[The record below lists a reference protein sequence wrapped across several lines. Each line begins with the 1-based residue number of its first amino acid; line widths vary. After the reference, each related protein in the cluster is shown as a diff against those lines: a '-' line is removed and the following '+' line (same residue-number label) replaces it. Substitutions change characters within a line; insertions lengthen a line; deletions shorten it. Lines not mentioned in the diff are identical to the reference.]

1 MPLTAIWLTF
11 SEKLHFSMLWKFL
24 NYYTIMRTKIHNTR
38 YVYMCS
44 FLLLVS
50 SFCNVKS
57 DAFIVT
63 YIISPCIY
71 IQYTWWDIYIYTSY
85 IYIYIYIYIYTWYIY
100 NMYIYIYIHIFNIYI
115 YIYTHTYILYYT
127 YIIYIYLHMVIWC
140 IYTCAIYVCI
150 GLYTYV

>member
-44 FLLLVS
+44 FFLLVS

-71 IQYTWWDIYIYTSY
+71 IQYTWWDIYIYILY
-85 IYIYIYIYIYTWYIY
+85 IYIHIYIYTWYIY
-100 NMYIYIYIHIFNIYI
+100 NMYIYLYIHIFNIYRYRRI
-115 YIYTHTYILYYT
+115 HIYYT

-140 IYTCAIYVCI
+140 ICRCAIYVH
-150 GLYTYV
+150 T

>member
-44 FLLLVS
+44 FSLLVS

-71 IQYTWWDIYIYTSY
+71 IQYTWWDIYIYILY
-85 IYIYIYIYIYTWYIY
+85 IYIHIYIYTWYIY
-100 NMYIYIYIHIFNIYI
+100 NMYIYLYIHIFNIYI
-115 YIYTHTYILYYT
+115 YRRIHIYYT

-140 IYTCAIYVCI
+140 ICRCAIYVH
-150 GLYTYV
+150 T

>member
-85 IYIYIYIYIYTWYIY
+85 IYIYIYVYIYTWYIY
-100 NMYIYIYIHIFNIYI
+100 NMYIYIYIYLIYI
-115 YIYTHTYILYYT
+115 YIYTHTYLLYYT

-140 IYTCAIYVCI
+140 IYTCAIYVH
-150 GLYTYV
+150 T

>member
-71 IQYTWWDIYIYTSY
+71 IQYTWWDIYIYTL
-85 IYIYIYIYIYTWYIY
+85 YIYIYIYT
-100 NMYIYIYIHIFNIYI
+100 YIHDTYIICIYI
-115 YIYTHTYILYYT
+115 YIYL
-127 YIIYIYLHMVIWC
+127 IYIYIRIHIYYIIPILYIFIYIWSYDVY
-140 IYTCAIYVCI
+140 IRVLYMYIRKNI
-150 GLYTYV
+150 YTYV

>member
-24 NYYTIMRTKIHNTR
+24 NYYTIMRTKIHNIR

-50 SFCNVKS
+50 SFCNVKY

-140 IYTCAIYVCI
+140 IYTCAIYVH
-150 GLYTYV
+150 T